1 MLFKRMIG
9 CALGLSLGF
18 AAASAN
24 AGEPGWY
31 MGISG
36 GSATADLDQD
46 LYDDIVL
53 SAFESVGDVLSGESS
68 LDDNDMTWSIFGG
81 YRLNSYIAIE
91 AAYLDLGEPG
101 YHAEGVLDPFGAVPP
116 LGMEANIDF
125 ASTGFTTAFIG
136 SLPIGEMF
144 ELHARAG
151 IFFSDTEVTLSA
163 GDGDVSDSEKF
174 SGTDTDIFYGA
185 GMAVHLGSSWSVSL
199 DYQLFKD
206 VGNEDDTGETD
217 VDSLTL
223 GLIYRFF

>member
-1 MLFKRMIG
+1 MLLKRMIG

-116 LGMEANIDF
+116 PCQVDTDPNVAIDF
-125 ASTGFTTAFIG
+125 SDEV
-136 SLPIGEMF
+136 LPTLF
-144 ELHARAG
+144 ENNLNEAAG
-151 IFFSDTEVTLSA
+151 ICGNVAIDWDQDGMMEPAVSRDFDRDGQFNLVCVGSDDWSA
-163 GDGDVSDSEKF
+163 IQLIKNRPDDPVDCAGG
-174 SGTDTDIFYGA
+174 GGGGGGA
-185 GMAVHLGSSWSVSL
+185 
-199 DYQLFKD
+199 
-206 VGNEDDTGETD
+206 TPETID
-217 VDSLTL
+217 CIVE
-223 GLIYRFF
+223 